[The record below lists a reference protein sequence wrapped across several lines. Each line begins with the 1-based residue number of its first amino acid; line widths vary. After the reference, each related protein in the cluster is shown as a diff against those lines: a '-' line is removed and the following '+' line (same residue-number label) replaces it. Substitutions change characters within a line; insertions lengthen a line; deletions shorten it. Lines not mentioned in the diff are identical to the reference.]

1 MPDAFLATAS
11 NPQSVDLRTL
21 AHLLPL
27 ELRDAVLAA
36 VSLSLSVSTRFAFRK
51 PNLTQAIEDM
61 DCLYPLPRRCIL
73 GVCPR
78 LGRLPMIDRHLTA
91 VSLP

>member
-27 ELRDAVLAA
+27 ELRKDVLAA
-36 VSLSLSVSTRFAFRK
+36 ISLSLSVSIQFAIRK
-51 PNLTQAIEDM
+51 PNLTQTRE
-61 DCLYPLPRRCIL
+61 YGSSVPLAL
-73 GVCPR
+73 ALHSWWVG
-78 LGRLPMIDRHLTA
+78 
-91 VSLP
+91 SLRQTPH

>member
-1 MPDAFLATAS
+1 MPEAFLATAS

-36 VSLSLSVSTRFAFRK
+36 VSLSLSVST
-51 PNLTQAIEDM
+51 NLLFE
-61 DCLYPLPRRCIL
+61 
-73 GVCPR
+73 R
-78 LGRLPMIDRHLTA
+78 LT
-91 VSLP
+91 

>member
-27 ELRDAVLAA
+27 ELRNDVLAA
-36 VSLSLSVSTRFAFRK
+36 VSLSLSVS
-51 PNLTQAIEDM
+51 NLHFDLE
-61 DCLYPLPRRCIL
+61 
-73 GVCPR
+73 
-78 LGRLPMIDRHLTA
+78 
-91 VSLP
+91 SLF